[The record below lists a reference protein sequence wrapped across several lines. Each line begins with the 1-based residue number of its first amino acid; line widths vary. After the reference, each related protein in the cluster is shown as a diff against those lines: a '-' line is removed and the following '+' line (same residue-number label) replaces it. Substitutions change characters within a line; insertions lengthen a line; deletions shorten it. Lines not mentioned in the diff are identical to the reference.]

1 MVSDKP
7 ETKEPNGDAVVF
19 FDFENIV
26 YSLREKTGKNPN
38 FEILMEKCQ
47 EFGRVV
53 LARAYAD
60 WSRHG
65 TVIAPLQASGFDPI
79 YVPTYFYENNERHTR
94 KNAVDIHIAI
104 EAMEVLFTQPQ
115 INTFI
120 LLTGDKDFI
129 PLANALRRHG
139 KRVVAIGVKG
149 TTSPYMRQ
157 ATDEFTF
164 YHELLEETNGASRS
178 LRRQNIYETL
188 VEAVKK
194 LQREGQKTVFP
205 AVKHTLTEMLGSFN
219 EKDYK
224 DANGRRFERFK
235 DFILE
240 AQRQGYV
247 RLVTTG
253 SVNEVLLP
261 HQGKRLQK
269 IGPAP
274 QAGKSAQAP
283 AASPEVPPVPYAE
296 AVSNTE
302 TAFDL
307 LVWAVEHAQ
316 ATGKSMRA
324 SSIKTIMRGAV
335 NNFDEKKLPDNHFT
349 KFSDFTREAER
360 RGLVK
365 ITGKGILMEI
375 HPAEGQAQPQG
386 TPPLPEDEQR
396 DPEPTADS
404 ASAGKPVPLDA
415 LQPLTPIAA
424 SAPEEEVQP
433 IPAAPASPAADE
445 PLSPLPSIE
454 SVAET
459 VPSDAPL
466 SASSPE
472 PDLTPMPVSDTAPYV
487 NDYRLR
493 VLVLEALRGYDY
505 PATAYD
511 IGQHC
516 RELGERR
523 GIVIPSRRL
532 NQLLTNARN
541 LGLLEKVPGDAQPEE
556 YQFISDPKRVKDFLA
571 DEF

>member
-1 MVSDKP
+1 MTDKP
-7 ETKEPNGDAVVF
+7 ESRENDNDAVVF

-115 INTFI
+115 IGTFI

-139 KRVVAIGVKG
+139 KRVIAIGVKG

-157 ATDEFTF
+157 ATDEFAF
-164 YHELLEETNGASRS
+164 YHELLEETTGRKKRS
-178 LRRQNIYETL
+178 PRKNIYETL

-194 LQREGQKTVFP
+194 LQRDGQKTVFP
-205 AVKHTLTEMLGSFN
+205 AVKHTLSEMLGSFD
-219 EKDYK
+219 EKKYK

-240 AQRQGYV
+240 AQRLGYI

-261 HQGKRLQK
+261 GQGRQLKK
-269 IGPAP
+269 IGPLP
-274 QAGKSAQAP
+274 ESAP
-283 AASPEVPPVPYAE
+283 AAEKTECPPKDAPPVPYAD
-296 AVSNTE
+296 ALTDTE

-307 LVWAVEHAQ
+307 LVWAMEHAQ

-324 SSIKTIMRGAV
+324 SSIKMIMRGAV
-335 NNFDEKKLPDNHFT
+335 HNFDEKKLPDSHFT

-360 RGLVK
+360 RGLVQIK
-365 ITGKGILMEI
+365 GKGILMEI
-375 HPAEGQAQPQG
+375 HPPAEDAQPQE
-386 TPPLPEDEQR
+386 TSSVPEDALPT
-396 DPEPTADS
+396 PEPAADS
-404 ASAGKPVPLDA
+404 APKVEPAPLDKI
-415 LQPLTPIAA
+415 QPLSPIAESVPA
-424 SAPEEEVQP
+424 ENLQP
-433 IPAAPASPAADE
+433 IPSAPQE
-445 PLSPLPSIE
+445 PGDSQPLRPLPSIE
-454 SVAET
+454 SVTET
-459 VPSDAPL
+459 APSGTPL
-466 SASSPE
+466 SRQHPK
-472 PDLTPMPVSDTAPYV
+472 PNQNPGPYV

-493 VLVLEALRGYDY
+493 VLVIEALRNCKY
-505 PATAYD
+505 PATAYKV
-511 IGQHC
+511 GQHC
-516 RELGERR
+516 RELGEQR
-523 GIVIPSRRL
+523 GIKFPSRRL

-541 LGLLEKVPGDAQPEE
+541 LGLLEKIPGDTQPEE
-556 YQFISDPKRVKDFLA
+556 YQFINNPKLVSDFLA
-571 DEF
+571 DEL